1 MTKAELQA
9 RALELGISEEAIEGA
24 TNAQLKEL
32 IEATE
37 AQQEVEETV
46 EEEVV
51 EETALETVVEE
62 PEVIQGKRNIPVM
75 NRTVKMDGRYY
86 KLGQEV
92 ANPSIASKLVSL
104 GYAN

>member
-37 AQQEVEETV
+37 AQQ
-46 EEEVV
+46 
-51 EETALETVVEE
+51 VVEE
-62 PEVIQGKRNIPVM
+62 PAVEATEETPEVEVIQQARVVPVM
-75 NRTVKMDGRYY
+75 NRTVKMDGKYY
-86 KLGQEV
+86 RLGQEV
-92 ANPSIASKLVSL
+92 NSPSIASKLVSL